1 MSAPADSAEH
11 GLEHGCKRLAGKV
24 ALITG
29 GSSGMGLASARL
41 FIEHG
46 ARVIVTGRDRATLAA
61 AAALLGPNA
70 LALHSDAADLAQI
83 DALMA
88 QVQARFGRI
97 DVLFVNAG
105 VAVARPIEQVTEDSF
120 DAQLNVNLKG
130 VFFTIQKALP
140 LMAGGASVILTTS
153 ISNQLGS
160 PNFSVYGASK
170 AALRSLV
177 KSLALEL
184 IGRGIRVNAISPGPI
199 ATPMFDRLG
208 LPDELAAAKKRA
220 IADKSPSKRF
230 GAAGDIANCALFLA
244 SDESGYIVGEEIV
257 VDGGMSL
264 L

>member
-1 MSAPADSAEH
+1 MSAAAH
-11 GLEHGCKRLAGKV
+11 GGRHGGKRLDGKV

-29 GSSGMGLASARL
+29 GSSGMGLASAQL

-46 ARVIVTGRDRATLAA
+46 ARVIVTGRDAATLAA
-61 AAALLGPNA
+61 AAELLGPNA
-70 LALHSDAADLAQI
+70 LALQSDAADLAQI
-83 DALMA
+83 DTLMA

-105 VAVARPIEQVTEDSF
+105 VAVARPIEQVTEANF
-120 DAQLNVNLKG
+120 DEQLDVNFKG

-140 LMAGGASVILTTS
+140 LLAVAGGGSVILTTS

-184 IGRGIRVNAISPGPI
+184 IGRGVRVNAISPGPI

-220 IADKSPSKRF
+220 IADKSPAKRF
-230 GAAGDIANCALFLA
+230 GASADIANCALFLA